1 MTTSPESPASLVRS
15 APSAPPPAAPRTTQP
30 TTTTAAR
37 SDRRGPRRSTPLTI
51 AMLAALAYF
60 LLPLLWLLIASTK
73 STQDLFNTF
82 GLWFSHAPQLLTNV
96 RRTFTQD
103 DGVFAHWLL
112 NTVLYAGVSAL
123 GAALLAAAGGYGFA
137 KFRFRGDRFAF
148 NLVVGAVMVPA
159 TALAIPTYLLFA
171 KAGLVNTPWA
181 IILPS
186 LVNPFGLYLMRVHA
200 EDAVPESLLE
210 AARIDGA
217 GEVRIFFRIVLRL
230 LGPGLV
236 TVLLFTL
243 VATWNNYFLPLIM
256 LNDPNLYPVTVGL
269 SSWAARAQNGGA
281 GSSSDML
288 ALVVTGSMISIIPL
302 VVAFLML
309 QRYWQSG
316 LASGGVKQ

>member
-1 MTTSPESPASLVRS
+1 MTTTT
-15 APSAPPPAAPRTTQP
+15 PAAPVAP
-30 TTTTAAR
+30 TAAVPAD
-37 SDRRGPRRSTPLTI
+37 SAASKRRAGRRSTPLTI

-60 LLPLLWLLIASTK
+60 LLPLCWLLIASTK
-73 STQDLFNTF
+73 STQDLFNSF
-82 GLWFSHAPQLLTNV
+82 GLWFSHAPQLLTNI
-96 RRTFTQD
+96 RQTLTQD
-103 DGVFAHWLL
+103 DGVFVHWLL
-112 NTVLYAGVSAL
+112 NTVMYAGVSAL

-137 KFRFRGDRFAF
+137 KFRFRGDRGAF
-148 NLVVGAVMVPA
+148 NLVLGAVMVPT

-186 LVNPFGLYLMRVHA
+186 LVNPFGLYLMRIYA
-200 EDAVPESLLE
+200 QDAVPDSLLE

-217 GEVRIFFRIVLRL
+217 GEARIFFRIALRL

-256 LNDPNLYPVTVGL
+256 LNDPDLYPVTVGL
-269 SSWAARAQNGGA
+269 SSWAAQAQNGGA

-288 ALVVTGSMISIIPL
+288 ALVVTGSMLSIIPL
-302 VVAFLML
+302 VVAFLLL

-316 LASGGVKQ
+316 LAAGGVKQ

>member
-1 MTTSPESPASLVRS
+1 M
-15 APSAPPPAAPRTTQP
+15 
-30 TTTTAAR
+30 TTTTPTAAVAPVAER
-37 SDRRGPRRSTPLTI
+37 VHSAPAKGRRPSARRSTPLTI

-60 LLPLLWLLIASTK
+60 LLPLFWLLIASTK
-73 STQDLFNTF
+73 STQDLFDSF
-82 GLWFSHAPQLLTNV
+82 GLWFSHAPQLLTNITE
-96 RRTFTQD
+96 TFTQD
-103 DGVFAHWLL
+103 DGVFLHWLL
-112 NTVLYAGVSAL
+112 NTVMYAVVSAL

-137 KFRFRGDRFAF
+137 KFRFRGDRAAF
-148 NLVVGAVMVPA
+148 NLVLGAVMVPT

-186 LVNPFGLYLMRVHA
+186 LVNPFGLYLMRVYA
-200 EDAVPESLLE
+200 QDAVPDSILE

-217 GEVRIFFRIVLRL
+217 GEARIFFRIVLRL

-256 LNDPNLYPVTVGL
+256 LNDPDLYPITVGL
-269 SSWAARAQNGGA
+269 ASWAAQAQNGGA
-281 GSSSDML
+281 GASSDML
-288 ALVVTGSMISIIPL
+288 PLVVTGSLISVVPL

-316 LASGGVKQ
+316 LAAGGVKQ